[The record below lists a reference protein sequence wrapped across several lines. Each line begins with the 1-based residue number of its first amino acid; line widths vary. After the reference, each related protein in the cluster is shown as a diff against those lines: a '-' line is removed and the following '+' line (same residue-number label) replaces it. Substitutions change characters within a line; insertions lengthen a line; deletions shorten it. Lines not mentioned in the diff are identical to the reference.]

1 MKGHPKF
8 VMSPK
13 CPCCNENLSEYDESL
28 QERISHC
35 KICYGILASE
45 DWLGA
50 NLEKKEFL
58 SLYKAVF
65 DGKPVNFKCPEC
77 RGDMIGGLVSP
88 GSNVY
93 EVEGCIDCH
102 SIWFD
107 CRELDL
113 FANKIVSFGDDE
125 SEVLPVPEDSGGA
138 GGEGGEDADSD
149 ADSDSIIVDF
159 LGSAVLEAIIILPLA
174 FIFG

>member
-1 MKGHPKF
+1 M
-8 VMSPK
+8 

-28 QERISHC
+28 QERIYHC

-77 RGDMIGGLVSP
+77 RGDMIGGRVP
-88 GSNVY
+88 GGNVY
-93 EVEGCIDCH
+93 EVEGCIDCR

-113 FANKIVSFGDDE
+113 FVNKIVSFGDDE
-125 SEVLPVPEDSGGA
+125 VEVLPSPEDSGGSGGA
-138 GGEGGEDADSD
+138 GN
-149 ADSDSIIVDF
+149 F
-159 LGSAVLEAIIILPLA
+159 LAESVLEAIILLPLTI
-174 FIFG
+174 IFG